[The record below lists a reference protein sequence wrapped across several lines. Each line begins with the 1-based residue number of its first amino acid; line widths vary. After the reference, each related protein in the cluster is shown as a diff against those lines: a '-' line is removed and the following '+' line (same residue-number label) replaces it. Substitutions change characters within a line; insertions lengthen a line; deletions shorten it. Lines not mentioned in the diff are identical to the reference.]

1 MLSDEELLE
10 AARDCVRSV
19 PQLAPM
25 MSDEELMEA
34 VRDFTGR
41 DVQTQVIVDAVVDA
55 VDGKMQVIIDAV
67 VDAVDSK
74 IQAGAY
80 ALCTKI
86 GDEFDAVH
94 RRLTHA
100 GEQVDE
106 VYRVLTHVNA
116 EVHGL
121 YDEVDLVQLVGTTAL
136 VVLCFVLVGVM
147 NVEALTMLMVFKDGQ
162 PLSFEE
168 QRPVEQV
175 ATDRVVMNRSD
186 VEVIGDSVIYVVQV
200 VGAYLFMDLLK
211 E

>member
-1 MLSDEELLE
+1 MESV
-10 AARDCVRSV
+10 RDFVG
-19 PQLAPM
+19 PHIQPAPM

-94 RRLTHA
+94 RRLTHT
-100 GEQVDE
+100 GDQVDE

-121 YDEVDLVQLVGTTAL
+121 RDQVDLVRLVGSIGL
-136 VVLCFVLVGVM
+136 MVLCFGLVAVM
-147 NVEALTMLMVFKDGQ
+147 NMQALTMLMVFNDGQ
-162 PLSFEE
+162 PVSFEE
-168 QRPVEQV
+168 QRPGEHV
-175 ATDRVVMNRSD
+175 ATDRVFTNRSD
-186 VEVIGDSVIYVVQV
+186 VEVIGDGCIYVMQMVGGYLVQD
-200 VGAYLFMDLLK
+200 LFM

>member
-1 MLSDEELLE
+1 MESV
-10 AARDCVRSV
+10 RDFVG
-19 PQLAPM
+19 PHIQPAPM
-25 MSDEELMEA
+25 MSDEELMEP

-41 DVQTQVIVDAVVDA
+41 DVQTQVIFDAVVDA

-67 VDAVDSK
+67 VDAIDIK

-80 ALCTKI
+80 VLYTKI

-94 RRLTHA
+94 RR
-100 GEQVDE
+100 
-106 VYRVLTHVNA
+106 LTHVNA

-121 YDEVDLVQLVGTTAL
+121 YDEVDLVQLLGTTAL
-136 VVLCFVLVGVM
+136 VVLCFVLVCVM

-162 PLSFEE
+162 PLSLEE
-168 QRPVEQV
+168 QRHGEYV

-186 VEVIGDSVIYVVQV
+186 MEVIGDSCIYVVQV

>member
-1 MLSDEELLE
+1 MESV
-10 AARDCVRSV
+10 RDFVG
-19 PQLAPM
+19 PHIQPAPM

-41 DVQTQVIVDAVVDA
+41 DMQTQVIVDAVVDA

-94 RRLTHA
+94 RRLAHA
-100 GEQVDE
+100 GDQVDE
-106 VYRVLTHVNA
+106 VHRRLTHVNA

-136 VVLCFVLVGVM
+136 VVLCFVLVCVM

-168 QRPVEQV
+168 QRPGEQV

-186 VEVIGDSVIYVVQV
+186 MEVIGDSVIYVVQV